1 MDPRQLSQQLR
12 TDRSDDM
19 ARRRGVVALAMTAAG
34 AMGLIALYQIGILKP
49 IPEPSLPLL
58 DADKV
63 DASDEAY
70 AHLSM
75 GDAFIGF
82 ASYSA
87 TMALAAMGGPQ
98 RAVERPWI
106 PVGLAVKAAFDAAQ
120 AAKLTVHQ
128 WTRHRAFCSWC
139 LLAAGATF
147 ATLPLTLPE
156 ARAALRRRAARPESS
171 RRARPA

>member
-1 MDPRQLSQQLR
+1 MDPRQLSHELR
-12 TDRSDDM
+12 TDRSDHM
-19 ARRRGVVALAMTAAG
+19 RRRRGIVALSMTAAG
-34 AMGLIALYQIGILKP
+34 SMGLIALYQIGLLKR
-49 IPEPSLPLL
+49 IPEPPLPML

-63 DASDEAY
+63 DASEEAY
-70 AHLSM
+70 AHLSL

-82 ASYSA
+82 VSYGV
-87 TMALAAMGGPQ
+87 TMALAAMGGPR
-98 RAVERPWI
+98 RAVDRPWM
-106 PVGLAVKAAFDAAQ
+106 PVALAIKAAFDAAQ

-156 ARAALRRRAARPESS
+156 ARSALRRRAGRPE
-171 RRARPA
+171 ARQHAPSA